1 MHISGLVQGVG
12 FRPHVF
18 RLATQHGLHGWV
30 SNAKDGVH
38 IECNATEADAKK
50 FYTAVLADPP
60 PNAVITRHTMEE
72 VKMRQFSSFSIRAG
86 AVATN
91 TDLLLTPDFGICDA
105 CKKEI
110 FDSSNRRYHYP
121 FTTCLQCGPRYSII
135 QELPYEREHT
145 TMAAWAMCEKCSGE
159 YRNMANERYYSQTN
173 SCPECAIAMHLLD
186 ANGVCLSHD
195 TSEILHRLND
205 LLVDGAIAAVKGI
218 GGYLLLCDA
227 GNASAVQQ
235 LRHRKHRPAK
245 PFALL
250 YADIETARKDVIIT
264 EHEEAVLKS
273 KTVPIV
279 LCRLRNDEAGTICVQ
294 DIAPGLDKIGLM
306 LPCSPLLL
314 LIAKAFGKPLI
325 ATSANLS
332 GSPIIIDDQEA
343 MEMLKDIA
351 DYILTYDREI
361 AVPQDDSVLQ
371 VTASGRQIILRRSR
385 GLSPTYFPNPLE
397 NTNGC
402 WLAMGSELKS
412 AFAIQDKHQL
422 YISQFL
428 GNQES
433 LASQVA
439 YDRTLH
445 HLLHLLQTKPDLILI
460 DKHPGYFVSEHGK
473 EIAAQEGIPYV
484 SVQHHKAHFAAVL
497 AENSLLNSRDPVLG
511 VIWDGTGYGDDQQI
525 WGGEFFL
532 LENGEM
538 ERVAQLEY
546 FPQLLGNKMSREPRL
561 SALALMKFLPSKIPM
576 MQSRFSVKEW
586 QYYHQLIHQPAD
598 LLTSSM
604 GRFLDGIASILGV
617 CDTNS
622 YEGEATMKLEALA
635 RNCNTEMMDYFPV
648 PLKNGRLDF
657 SMLLQEMTDAV
668 AGREKSDY
676 VAKKVFYSL
685 THAILRVAE
694 HFNAKKIAFSGG
706 VFQNALLKEMIMHT
720 MDDKNELY
728 WHRQLSPNDESI
740 AFGQLACYHLMQER
754 QRGAKQLATSLP
766 MNHV

>member
-18 RLATQHGLHGWV
+18 RLATQHGLNGWV

-38 IECNATEADAKK
+38 IECNATEDDATK
-50 FYTAVLADPP
+50 FYNAILTDAP
-60 PNAVITRHTMEE
+60 PNAVITRHTIAE
-72 VKMRQFSSFSIRAG
+72 VKKKPFSSFTIRAG
-86 AVATN
+86 EVTAKA
-91 TDLLLTPDFGICDA
+91 DLLLTADFGICDT
-105 CKKEI
+105 CKNEI
-110 FDSSNRRYHYP
+110 LDSSNRRYHYP

-145 TMAAWAMCEKCSGE
+145 TMAAWTMCEKCNGE
-159 YRNMANERYYSQTN
+159 YQNVANERFYSQTN
-173 SCPECAIAMHLLD
+173 SCPDCAIAMELFD
-186 ANGVCLSHD
+186 ATGVVQSNNPSL
-195 TSEILHRLND
+195 ILHQLQDMLSN
-205 LLVDGAIAAVKGI
+205 GAIAAVKGI

-235 LRHRKHRPAK
+235 LRHRKRRPAK

-250 YADIETARKDVIIT
+250 YEDIETARKDVFIT
-264 EHEEAVLKS
+264 EQEEAALKS
-273 KTVPIV
+273 KTAPIV
-279 LCRLRNDEAGTICVQ
+279 LCRLRNDEAVNICAP

-314 LIAKAFGKPLI
+314 LIATAFGKPLI
-325 ATSANLS
+325 ATSANIS
-332 GSPIIIDDQEA
+332 GSPIITDDQEA
-343 MEMLKDIA
+343 LAMLKDIA

-361 AVPQDDSVLQ
+361 VVPQDDSVLQ
-371 VTASGRQIILRRSR
+371 VCASGRQIILRRSR
-385 GLSPTYFPNPLE
+385 GLSPAYFPNPFE
-397 NTNGC
+397 NTKGC

-412 AFAIQDKHQL
+412 TFAIQDRHQL

-428 GNQES
+428 GNQER
-433 LASQVA
+433 LASQMA
-439 YDRTLH
+439 YNKTQH

-473 EIAAQEGIPYV
+473 EIAVQEGIPYV

-497 AENSLLNSRDPVLG
+497 AENNLLNSREPVLG

-532 LENGEM
+532 LEEGEM

-546 FPQLLGNKMSREPRL
+546 FPQLLGDKMSREPRL

-576 MQSRFSVKEW
+576 LQSRFSVKEW
-586 QYYHQLIHQPAD
+586 QYYQQLIHQPAH

-617 CDTNS
+617 CDFNS
-622 YEGEATMKLEALA
+622 YEGEAAMKLEALA
-635 RNCNTEMMDYFPV
+635 RNCNSEMKDYYPV
-648 PLKNGRLDF
+648 PLKNNRLDF
-657 SMLLQEMTDAV
+657 SMLLQEMTDDLADHE
-668 AGREKSDY
+668 AADY

-685 THAILRVAE
+685 AHAILLVGE
-694 HFNAKKIAFSGG
+694 HFNTTKIACSGG
-706 VFQNALLKEMIMHT
+706 VFQNALLTEMIVELMG
-720 MDDKNELY
+720 DSNELY
-728 WHRQLSPNDESI
+728 WHRQLSPNDECI
-740 AFGQLACYHLMQER
+740 AFGQLAYYHQIQE
-754 QRGAKQLATSLP
+754 QQHGAKQHAASVLI
-766 MNHV
+766 NEV